1 MCFMCR
7 ASNSNRHLSWTNFR
21 VDAPWRDT
29 MWTDETY
36 RAHLLAQGLII
47 PALLFHAV
55 GLRLDCV
62 MPDVLHTIDLG
73 VTAHIVGNVLFI
85 FAVLRGVFGG
95 GTYSERIKN
104 LANHL
109 DAWYK
114 RTRCPDRLR
123 GKLTLETVRAQGEW
137 PQMKGKAAAIRH
149 LAYYAKSIVDEYRR
163 ATIEDTIIQNIC
175 ILICRFYDIL
185 SEQSQTLSAEAKEE
199 LPKLAQKLAE
209 WYAQLSA
216 SRFSDENRLWKVQ
229 PKLHLFEHLLEIT
242 AILYGNPRYFWCYAD
257 EDLVGQM
264 VDIAETC
271 HPATLPFSVLFKWLH
286 CYFAE
291 DP

>member
-1 MCFMCR
+1 M
-7 ASNSNRHLSWTNFR
+7 
-21 VDAPWRDT
+21 
-29 MWTDETY
+29 
-36 RAHLLAQGLII
+36 
-47 PALLFHAV
+47 
-55 GLRLDCV
+55 
-62 MPDVLHTIDLG
+62 
-73 VTAHIVGNVLFI
+73 
-85 FAVLRGVFGG
+85 
-95 GTYSERIKN
+95 
-104 LANHL
+104 
-109 DAWYK
+109 
-114 RTRCPDRLR
+114 
-123 GKLTLETVRAQGEW
+123 
-137 PQMKGKAAAIRH
+137 
-149 LAYYAKSIVDEYRR
+149 
-163 ATIEDTIIQNIC
+163 
-175 ILICRFYDIL
+175 
-185 SEQSQTLSAEAKEE
+185 
-199 LPKLAQKLAE
+199 AQKLAE